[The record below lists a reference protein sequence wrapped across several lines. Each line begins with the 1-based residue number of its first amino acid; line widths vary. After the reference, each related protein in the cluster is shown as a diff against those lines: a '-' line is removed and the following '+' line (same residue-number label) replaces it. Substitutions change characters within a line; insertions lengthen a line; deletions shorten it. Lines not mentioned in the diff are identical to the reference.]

1 MVVSNVLLVGLTEKL
16 VCLSTGAPC
25 ICVLKGHNWV
35 CGKNSLF
42 QMAVAVLEKKNL
54 KEGTI
59 LGVLQ
64 VISLNKLS
72 S

>member
-42 QMAVAVLEKKNL
+42 QMAVAVLEKK
-54 KEGTI
+54 I
-59 LGVLQ
+59 
-64 VISLNKLS
+64 
-72 S
+72 

>member
-42 QMAVAVLEKKNL
+42 QMAVAVLEKKSEGKHNL
-54 KEGTI
+54 RSTASNFSK
-59 LGVLQ
+59 
-64 VISLNKLS
+64 
-72 S
+72 